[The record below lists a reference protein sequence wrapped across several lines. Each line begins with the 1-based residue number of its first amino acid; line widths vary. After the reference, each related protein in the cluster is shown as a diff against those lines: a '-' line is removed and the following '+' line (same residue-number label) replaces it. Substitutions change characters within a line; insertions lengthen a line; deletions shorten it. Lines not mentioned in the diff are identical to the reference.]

1 MFTAYLILCPIIAV
15 VLVGLNWLLATSNS
29 YIEKDGPFECGFTSF
44 QQSRSAFSVAFIL
57 VAILF
62 LPFDLEI
69 SSILP
74 FVISPYSNG
83 LYGLVILVIF
93 LILLIVAF
101 VVEIQLKALQLNR
114 TYTNDLPHTFIL
126 FISSLFSYL

>member
-15 VLVGLNWLLATSNS
+15 VLVGLNWLLSTSNS

-114 TYTNDLPHTFIL
+114 TYTNDLPHTELYDIN
-126 FISSLFSYL
+126 IND

>member
-114 TYTNDLPHTFIL
+114 TYTNDLPHTELYDIN
-126 FISSLFSYL
+126 IND

>member
-1 MFTAYLILCPIIAV
+1 MFTTYLILCPIVAI

-74 FVISPYSNG
+74 YVISPYTNG

-114 TYTNDLPHTFIL
+114 TYTNDLPHTELYDIN
-126 FISSLFSYL
+126 IKD

>member
-1 MFTAYLILCPIIAV
+1 MFTAYLILCPIVAV

-74 FVISPYSNG
+74 YVISPYTNG
-83 LYGLVILVIF
+83 LYGLVILVLF

-114 TYTNDLPHTFIL
+114 KYTNDLPHTELYDIN
-126 FISSLFSYL
+126 IKD

>member
-1 MFTAYLILCPIIAV
+1 MFTAYLILCPIVAIA
-15 VLVGLNWLLATSNS
+15 LVGLNWLLATSNS

-74 FVISPYSNG
+74 YVISPYTNG
-83 LYGLVILVIF
+83 VYGLVVLVIF

-114 TYTNDLPHTFIL
+114 KYTNDLPHTELYDIN
-126 FISSLFSYL
+126 IKD

>member
-1 MFTAYLILCPIIAV
+1 MYKRQAYLILCPIIAV

-74 FVISPYSNG
+74 YVISPYTNG

-114 TYTNDLPHTFIL
+114 TYTNDLPHTELYDIN
-126 FISSLFSYL
+126 IKD